1 LVVDVTW
8 SKFNPYIQLLPNLR
22 MFKKRPSAFIVN
34 VSIVVKLPCLSVHVW
49 LFLHISLMLNW
60 QRIYVCN
67 IMCKNMQN
75 TFDLHGFKIL
85 IYFLDS
91 MKFMKFSKF
100 RRYISMKFSRD
111 KISGNFPSLL

>member
-1 LVVDVTW
+1 
-8 SKFNPYIQLLPNLR
+8 
-22 MFKKRPSAFIVN
+22 
-34 VSIVVKLPCLSVHVW
+34 
-49 LFLHISLMLNW
+49 
-60 QRIYVCN
+60 
-67 IMCKNMQN
+67 MCKNMQN